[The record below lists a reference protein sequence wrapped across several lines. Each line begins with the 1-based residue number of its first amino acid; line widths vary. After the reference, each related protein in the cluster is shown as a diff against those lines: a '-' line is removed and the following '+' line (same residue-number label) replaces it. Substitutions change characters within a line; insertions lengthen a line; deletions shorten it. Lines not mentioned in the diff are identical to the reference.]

1 MFFNY
6 KSLQL
11 LNLNF
16 ILYIVIFF
24 KLGALYELFFRN
36 LYIVVNYKI
45 ILYLCKKACLASIF

>member
-36 LYIVVNYKI
+36 LYILVKDK
-45 ILYLCKKACLASIF
+45 LYYTYEKKLV